1 MYSQS
6 DLASVRFAPKTLD
19 HKNLQQ
25 KLAQR
30 LSAKEQQKFNGRRH
44 HSSGNVET
52 RSTFGREKEDTFPTV
67 ITEGNADLELSDSFD
82 RKYKAQT
89 RADTQEN
96 TFVYTEGDE
105 IKVLDLEDNHGGR

>member
-30 LSAKEQQKFNGRRH
+30 LSAKEPPKFNGRRH
-44 HSSGNVET
+44 NSSGNVES
-52 RSTFGREKEDTFPTV
+52 RSIFGREKEDTFPTV
-67 ITEGNADLELSDSFD
+67 ITEGNAELELSDSFE
-82 RKYKAQT
+82 RKYNAQIRT
-89 RADTQEN
+89 KNQEN
-96 TFVYTEGDE
+96 TVVYTEEEE
-105 IKVLDLEDNHGGR
+105 IKVLDLDDNKGGS